1 MRLLTGLTSL
11 ALATLFA
18 VSPVQ
23 AYTPE
28 SGIWW
33 NPSQPGSGYTIE
45 IQDNLMVM
53 SYYGG
58 DAQGRS
64 TWYTALG
71 FLNGNALFDNKPLDL
86 TIGSQC
92 VGCPYTVAPTIQAG
106 AGGTVRIAFNANDN
120 TKATLTWGNGR
131 TVQIER
137 YAFYLKRPEDTAA
150 TPLAVTKMLGEWQAV
165 MDFSKNAQASVDY
178 YGDVLV
184 FDEFSFDTPSNR
196 WYFDGCRADNSEDGG
211 CSQNALAFHSA
222 SGFFDNAS
230 GLHAIV
236 VDDTTANYVLYLT
249 DTGTNAAEGEITV
262 YPKGTNPSNYDAY
275 PMRAFRTASRTY
287 VQQGVGP
294 SKAAARGDD
303 VVTGLADKLIA
314 SGFVARAVSQ
324 GKSKFDRA
332 ALLPMIQ
339 AMEARLEAKGAVK

>member
-1 MRLLTGLTSL
+1 MRLLAGLSSL
-11 ALATLFA
+11 TLAALFA
-18 VSPVQ
+18 VSPAQ

-33 NPSQPGSGYTIE
+33 NPNEPGSGYTIE
-45 IQDNLMVM
+45 IQDNLMVL

-71 FLNGNALFDNKPLDL
+71 FLTGNALFDNKPLDL

-92 VGCPYTVAPTIQAG
+92 AGCNYAGSPTVQVG

-137 YAFYLKRPEDTAA
+137 YAFYLKRPEDAA
-150 TPLAVTKMLGEWQAV
+150 TPLSVTRMLGEWQAV
-165 MDFSKNAQASVDY
+165 MDFSSNSQASVDY

-184 FDEFSFDTPSNR
+184 FDEYSFDTPTNR

-211 CSQNALAFHSA
+211 CTQNALAFHSA

-230 GLHAIV
+230 GLHTIV
-236 VDDTTANYVLYLT
+236 VDDSAANYVLYLT
-249 DTGTNAAEGEITV
+249 ETGTNAAEGEITV

-275 PMRAFRTASRTY
+275 PMRAFRTASRTF
-287 VQQGVGP
+287 VQEGVGP
-294 SKAAARGDD
+294 SKSAASDKAA
-303 VVTGLADKLIA
+303 TGLADKLIA
-314 SGFVARAVSQ
+314 SGFVPKAVSQ

-339 AMEARLEAKGAVK
+339 ALEAKLEAKRAVK